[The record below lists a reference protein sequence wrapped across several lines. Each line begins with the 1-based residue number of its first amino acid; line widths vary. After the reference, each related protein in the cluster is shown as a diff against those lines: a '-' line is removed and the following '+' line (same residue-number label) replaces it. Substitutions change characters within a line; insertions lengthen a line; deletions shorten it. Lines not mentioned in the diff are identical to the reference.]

1 MRPPRRFI
9 DANVF
14 VYLLSA
20 DPRYSSKALEVLEAA
35 EKGLYEAYTST
46 LPVSQ
51 VLAHLERRGRHRALS
66 LFLDYLEDS
75 PVTVVETTW
84 RDILEARRLAEEN
97 RLPLHSMWDD
107 LVIAAQMK
115 RLGIEEIYSND
126 RDFDR
131 VPGIRRLF

>member
-20 DPRYSSKALEVLEAA
+20 DPRYSAKALEVLEAA

-51 VLAHLERRGRHRALS
+51 VLAHLERRRRHRALR
-66 LFLDYLEDS
+66 LFLDYLEES
-75 PVTVVETTW
+75 PITVVETTW
-84 RDILEARRLAEEN
+84 RDFLEARSLAEEHG
-97 RLPLHSMWDD
+97 LPLHSMWDD

-115 RLGIEEIYSND
+115 RLGVEEIYSND
-126 RDFDR
+126 HDFDR